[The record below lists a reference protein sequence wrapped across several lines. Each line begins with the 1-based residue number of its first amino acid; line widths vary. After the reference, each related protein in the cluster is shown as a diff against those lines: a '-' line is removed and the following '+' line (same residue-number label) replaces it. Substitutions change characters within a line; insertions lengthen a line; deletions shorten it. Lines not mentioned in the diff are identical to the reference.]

1 LHQDN
6 FTKIMLAAI
15 EEGLS
20 SLGDSPK
27 DAIFYHLESSFQLKK
42 EDIPSNLTQFKQ
54 ALERIFGP
62 GAPYLEKAITK
73 SLYGRLGL
81 DFKDE
86 KANDFIDNAYDARKR
101 IKPAGEVKIE

>member
-1 LHQDN
+1 LPQNN
-6 FTKIMLAAI
+6 FPKILLAAI

-20 SLGDSPK
+20 SLGDSPR

-42 EDIPSNLTQFKQ
+42 EDIPSNLTEFKQ

-73 SLYGRLGL
+73 SLYAKLGL
-81 DFKDE
+81 DFEDE
-86 KANDFIDNAYDARKR
+86 RTNDFIDSAHHAEKR
-101 IKPAGEVKIE
+101 IKPAGEVNIK

>member
-1 LHQDN
+1 MPQDN

-42 EDIPSNLTQFKQ
+42 EDIPSNLKEVKQ

-73 SLYGRLGL
+73 SLYARLGL
-81 DFKDE
+81 DFKN
-86 KANDFIDNAYDARKR
+86 KRTNDFIGSAHDARKR
-101 IKPAGEVKIE
+101 IKPAGEVKIK

>member
-1 LHQDN
+1 MHQDN
-6 FTKIMLAAI
+6 FTKILLAAI

-42 EDIPSNLTQFKQ
+42 ENIPSNLTEFTQ

-62 GAPYLEKAITK
+62 GAPYIEKAITK
-73 SLYGRLGL
+73 SLYGKLGL
-81 DFKDE
+81 EFEDE
-86 KANDFIDNAYDARKR
+86 KAKDLIYSADDARKR
-101 IKPAGEVKIE
+101 IKPAGEVKIK

>member
-1 LHQDN
+1 LQQDN

-42 EDIPSNLTQFKQ
+42 EDIPSNLTEFKQ

-62 GAPYLEKAITK
+62 GAPLLEKAITK
-73 SLYGRLGL
+73 SLYAKLGL
-81 DFKDE
+81 DFKNQ
-86 KANDFIDNAYDARKR
+86 KTNDFLGSAHDARKR
-101 IKPAGEVKIE
+101 IKPAGEVKTE